1 MASENPMPQAS
12 VVHLIA
18 AQSVEKLVQLFLS
31 LLEILHYSISSL
43 RGGASLTAVYHAA
56 EQAQKPAGG
65 LEDEEQAPPSHAAET
80 GNLDDKEGVPL
91 EAGAAAVAQVDA
103 KETVSSLSESCIITE
118 TKNETD

>member
-1 MASENPMPQAS
+1 
-12 VVHLIA
+12 
-18 AQSVEKLVQLFLS
+18 
-31 LLEILHYSISSL
+31 
-43 RGGASLTAVYHAA
+43 
-56 EQAQKPAGG
+56 
-65 LEDEEQAPPSHAAET
+65 LEDEEQVPPPNAAET